1 MKVLKVKL
9 FKFASVG
16 ALATLAHAT
25 VYLLF
30 LDIFYF
36 SDQVSN
42 LIGFVFAFFISF
54 YGQRY
59 WAFSSNVVSNE
70 NKAKIK
76 FLVSSLLSLSLN
88 ALWVYI
94 TVNTLGFQS
103 EYAVIGILFLT
114 PIIIFFTLN
123 YWVFV

>member
-1 MKVLKVKL
+1 MKIKL

-25 VYLLF
+25 IYLLF
-30 LDIFYF
+30 LNIFYF
-36 SDQVSN
+36 TDQVSN

-76 FLVSSLLSLSLN
+76 FFASSLLSLSLN

-103 EYAVIGILFLT
+103 EYAVIGILFFT

-123 YWVFV
+123 HWVFV